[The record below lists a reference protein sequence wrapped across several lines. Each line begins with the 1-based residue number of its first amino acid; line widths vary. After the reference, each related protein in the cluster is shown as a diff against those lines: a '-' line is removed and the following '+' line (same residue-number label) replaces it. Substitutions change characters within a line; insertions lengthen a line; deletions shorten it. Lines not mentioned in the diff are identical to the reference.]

1 MDLKKCLALLLAALL
16 LSAAAGC
23 APEPQEMIE
32 IKPTSGPSATG
43 QIGVGR
49 TLVVG
54 IWGSEQEAIVRELI
68 LPKFEA
74 QTGATVELIAGL
86 SSDRY
91 ALLYAEAEAQQSSMD
106 VVYLSMAQTEQAA
119 KDGLI
124 LPANPEGV
132 PECANLYDIA
142 KSVGGYGVSMMAVG
156 LQYSTEAFPS
166 APTSW
171 SACWD
176 PANQG
181 RVAPFA
187 FPSTQ
192 GTAFLV
198 MAAKLNGGD
207 ENNVD
212 PGFEAIKKLKPLP
225 AVFSDNDEALLAFE
239 SGSVVLA
246 PQLDCYAAAAI
257 DAAKKVGFTLPSEG
271 GVLVM
276 NCAAIPAKSA
286 NADLAQIW
294 INMHL
299 SQEVQQA
306 YAERL
311 YYGPTNSKV
320 ALSDD
325 LAKKVLYG
333 PDEVSKLIALDSAA
347 IAANADAWAARW
359 EQEVTGQ

>member
-1 MDLKKCLALLLAALL
+1 MNLKKLLALPLAAILL
-16 LSAAAGC
+16 TAVPGC
-23 APEPQEMIE
+23 ASEPEEMVE
-32 IKPTSGPSATG
+32 IKPTPGPAATG

-54 IWGSEQEAIVRELI
+54 IWGSEQENIVRELI
-68 LPKFEA
+68 LPKFEQ
-74 QTGATVELIAGL
+74 QTGATVELIVGP

-91 ALLYAEAEAQQSSMD
+91 ALLYAEAEAEQSSMD

-119 KDGLI
+119 KDGVI

-132 PECANLYDIA
+132 PEYANLYDIA

-156 LQYSTEAFPS
+156 LAYSTEAFS
-166 APTSW
+166 APPASW

-176 PANQG
+176 QANQG

-198 MAAKLNGGD
+198 MAARLNGGD
-207 ENNVD
+207 ENNIG
-212 PGFEAIKKLKPLP
+212 PGFEALTKLKPLP
-225 AVFSDNDEALLAFE
+225 AVFTDNDEAILAFE
-239 SGSVVLA
+239 QGSVVLA
-246 PQLDCYAAAAI
+246 PQLDCYAAAAM
-257 DAAKKVGFTLPSEG
+257 DADKKVGFTIPSEG

-276 NCAAIPAKSA
+276 NCAAIPKNS
-286 NADLAQIW
+286 NNVDLAQIW

-306 YAERL
+306 YAQRL
-311 YYGPTNSKV
+311 YYGTANSKV
-320 ALSDD
+320 TLSEE
-325 LAKKVLYG
+325 LAQKVLYG
-333 PDEVSKLIALDSAA
+333 PDEVSRLIALDSSV
-347 IAANADAWAARW
+347 IAANLDTWTARW
-359 EQEVTGQ
+359 EQEVID